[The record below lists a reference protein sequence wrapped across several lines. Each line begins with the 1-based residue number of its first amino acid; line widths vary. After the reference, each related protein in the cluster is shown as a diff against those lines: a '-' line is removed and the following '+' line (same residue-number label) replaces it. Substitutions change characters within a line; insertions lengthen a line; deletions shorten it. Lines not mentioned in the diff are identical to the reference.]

1 MIRTR
6 IPSKLTDLQ
15 IKNAKPK
22 DKPYKLS
29 DGGGLYVLI
38 GVNGSKYW
46 RMKYRYRGKEKAL
59 AIGVYPVVS
68 LATARDLTNAARKDI
83 EEGKDPVREKKLNQL
98 KQHNNLFKDI
108 AKDWWEKGKG
118 GWTTDHARRVWL
130 SIEKEIIPQIGDIAT
145 FSITTPECL
154 DVIRKVEARGALDVA
169 SRVKQRMTS
178 IFNYAISIG
187 IANHNPV
194 IHLTDVIK
202 VRKTQH
208 MKALDKKDLP
218 KFLVCL
224 DTSKNIT
231 DVVRYALKL
240 HILTFTRPGE
250 IRYLEWLDIN
260 FEKKEWRVPSDKTK
274 MNREHVVPLSKQAIV
289 VLKKIK
295 KISEDLP
302 FVFHG
307 YRNHEKP
314 ISENT
319 LTFGIRKSL
328 GFDAT
333 AHGMRTL
340 ASTTLNEKGFMPD
353 AIERQL
359 SHVEENKIRLT
370 YNKYEYIKERV
381 EMMQWWGDYLD
392 KQKKKYKGD

>member
-1 MIRTR
+1 MKRTR
-6 IPSKLTDLQ
+6 IPSKLTDIQ

-38 GVNGSKYW
+38 GINGSKYW

-59 AIGVYPVVS
+59 SLGVYPVVT

-83 EEGKDPVREKKLNQL
+83 DEGKDPVREKKLNKL

-108 AKDWWEKGKG
+108 AKLWWEKEKG
-118 GWTTDHARRVWL
+118 AWTNDHARRVWL
-130 SIEKEIIPQIGDIAT
+130 SIEKEIIPELGEIAV

-178 IFNYAISIG
+178 IFNFAISIG
-187 IANHNPV
+187 KANQNPT

-202 VRKTQH
+202 VRKIKH
-208 MKALDKKDLP
+208 MKALDKKELP
-218 KFLVCL
+218 KFLNSL
-224 DTSKNIT
+224 DTSTNLT
-231 DVVRYALKL
+231 DVVRYALQL
-240 HILTFTRPGE
+240 QVLTFTRPGE
-250 IRYLEWLDIN
+250 IRFSCWDDIN
-260 FEKKEWRVPSDKTK
+260 FEKKEWRIPKEK
-274 MNREHVVPLSKQAIV
+274 MKMKREHVVPLSKPAII
-289 VLKKIK
+289 VLEKVKE
-295 KISEDLP
+295 ISKDLP
-302 FVFHG
+302 YVFPG
-307 YRNHEKP
+307 YRDHHKP
-314 ISENT
+314 LSENA
-319 LTFGIRKSL
+319 LTYGIRKSL

-340 ASTTLNEKGFMPD
+340 ASTTLNEKGFSPD

-370 YNKYEYIKERV
+370 YNKYEYIKERE

-392 KQKKKYKGD
+392 KQKKKYKGR